1 MKIFCLSILVSS
13 LILIS
18 TVHRTA
24 GAKTSFGNPTVPSS
38 GGSAGCWIQIIQQP
52 VTQNSIC
59 IHSLALHLNQ
69 GTNSN
74 PPNAFEIRV
83 YDVNISSNIATLK
96 RQRDITVDVANQD
109 EQVIKLDSCLMAYKG
124 EYVGIANPQGAM
136 RDVVKSGGTPSWK
149 YWNKF
154 EGTSKVIGS
163 TFVADNEFG
172 PGSLGWRIDANYS
185 TTVTTTKAPLV
196 TTTSSRNTIQTT
208 TRSGS
213 SAIEA
218 VVFGNPTVPSSGGS
232 AGCWIQIIQQPVTQ
246 NSICIHSLALHL
258 NQGTNSNPPNAFE
271 IRVYDVNISSNIATL
286 KRQRDITVDVANQ
299 DEQVIKLDSCLMAYK
314 GEYVGIANPQGA
326 MRDVVKSG
334 GTPSWKYWNKFEGT
348 SKVIGSTFVAD
359 NEFGPGSLGWRIDGW
374 SNTNTIP
381 SLITT
386 TQGFDLNSV
395 ATTTGTGVGISNL
408 VTTTLITGIVTAIN
422 LSPDSIQTTTTTAS
436 FSSTLSSTGA
446 KLIYH
451 GGSSYSCLMILF
463 VICLTF

>member
-154 EGTSKVIGS
+154 EGTSKFIC
-163 TFVADNEFG
+163 
-172 PGSLGWRIDANYS
+172 
-185 TTVTTTKAPLV
+185 
-196 TTTSSRNTIQTT
+196 SS
-208 TRSGS
+208 
-213 SAIEA
+213 
-218 VVFGNPTVPSSGGS
+218 
-232 AGCWIQIIQQPVTQ
+232 
-246 NSICIHSLALHL
+246 
-258 NQGTNSNPPNAFE
+258 
-271 IRVYDVNISSNIATL
+271 
-286 KRQRDITVDVANQ
+286 
-299 DEQVIKLDSCLMAYK
+299 
-314 GEYVGIANPQGA
+314 
-326 MRDVVKSG
+326 
-334 GTPSWKYWNKFEGT
+334 
-348 SKVIGSTFVAD
+348 
-359 NEFGPGSLGWRIDGW
+359 
-374 SNTNTIP
+374 
-381 SLITT
+381 
-386 TQGFDLNSV
+386 
-395 ATTTGTGVGISNL
+395 
-408 VTTTLITGIVTAIN
+408 
-422 LSPDSIQTTTTTAS
+422 
-436 FSSTLSSTGA
+436 
-446 KLIYH
+446 
-451 GGSSYSCLMILF
+451 
-463 VICLTF
+463 